1 MYTLRIENT
10 KQEHHFEILKDPRLE
25 TSEED
30 YQAQFDLWMNIR
42 DQLSET
48 NRLLN
53 QLRRIRREIHVILER
68 PNLQKS
74 KVPDEL
80 SSFKDNA
87 EKVIQKLEVLENEL
101 VQTKNET
108 PSDRLRFPVMLRD
121 RIEGLISVVAVAEA
135 APPQQAHEVF
145 QHLKGLLAEKTSSMQ
160 QLLSVDLLTLK
171 ELAQKA
177 NIQFFEE

>member
-1 MYTLRIENT
+1 M
-10 KQEHHFEILKDPRLE
+10 
-25 TSEED
+25 
-30 YQAQFDLWMNIR
+30 
-42 DQLSET
+42 
-48 NRLLN
+48 
-53 QLRRIRREIHVILER
+53 
-68 PNLQKS
+68 
-74 KVPDEL
+74 
-80 SSFKDNA
+80 
-87 EKVIQKLEVLENEL
+87 IQKLEVLENEL

-171 ELAQKA
+171 ELAQKQTSNSLRNEVSINQNLIKLTFA
-177 NIQFFEE
+177 DFLVRRLTRWAKAPFCL

>member
-1 MYTLRIENT
+1 MI
-10 KQEHHFEILKDPRLE
+10 QQLKG
-25 TSEED
+25 
-30 YQAQFDLWMNIR
+30 
-42 DQLSET
+42 
-48 NRLLN
+48 
-53 QLRRIRREIHVILER
+53 
-68 PNLQKS
+68 
-74 KVPDEL
+74 
-80 SSFKDNA
+80 
-87 EKVIQKLEVLENEL
+87 LENEL

-160 QLLSVDLLTLK
+160 QLLSVDLVTLK

-177 NIQFFEE
+177 NIEFFEE

>member
-1 MYTLRIENT
+1 LNVAFKTLGCKLNYS
-10 KQEHHFEILKDPRLE
+10 E
-25 TSEED
+25 TSS
-30 YQAQFDLWMNIR
+30 ISR
-42 DQLSET
+42 DFE
-48 NRLLN
+48 NKGYN
-53 QLRRIRREIHVILER
+53 
-68 PNLQKS
+68 
-74 KVPDEL
+74 KV
-80 SSFKDNA
+80 SFKENA
-87 EKVIQKLEVLENEL
+87 EKVIQKLDVLENEL

-177 NIQFFEE
+177 NIEFFEE

>member
-1 MYTLRIENT
+1 MGSEMCIRDRPGTYQAVLRIENT

-68 PNLQKS
+68 PTFKRVRFQMNL
-74 KVPDEL
+74 VH
-80 SSFKDNA
+80 
-87 EKVIQKLEVLENEL
+87 
-101 VQTKNET
+101 
-108 PSDRLRFPVMLRD
+108 LRTMR
-121 RIEGLISVVAVAEA
+121 
-135 APPQQAHEVF
+135 
-145 QHLKGLLAEKTSSMQ
+145 KK
-160 QLLSVDLLTLK
+160 
-171 ELAQKA
+171 
-177 NIQFFEE
+177 